1 MASSMDKAIAKRRGP
16 NARSIVL
23 VTAGALLLLFTYVLL
38 TQASA
43 SRLAVDPL
51 RLTTAEVA
59 RGEFREYYPFDGRV
73 EPVTT
78 VYLDIE
84 EGGRVEEIFVE
95 GGHWV
100 DRGDP
105 ILRFSNTT
113 LQRSSIDTETQ
124 LLEQLDALRNTQFNR
139 AQNALQLKDQLLE
152 LDHRILDAERKH
164 DRYSTLV
171 ESNGLISREA
181 YEQTRDELAY
191 LKAKRE
197 LLRARIEQETMLSEL
212 QLEQANQSI
221 ERLNLSLDLLGR
233 IVESLEVRAP
243 ISGFLSSFDAEIG
256 ENITRGQRIGQIDKL
271 DELKVRVDVDQYY
284 ISRIEIGTQGKFEL
298 GDVAYEVA
306 VEKIYPE
313 VVDDKFSVDVAFV
326 GKRPSNLRRGQ
337 RLTIEMS
344 FGEPTEEL
352 MVAKGGFCQRTGG
365 RWVYLV
371 APDLRSARRTPIR
384 LGRQNPRFV
393 EVLEGLRSGDWIVTS
408 SYEAFNEVD
417 ELVFAQPIQRLG
429 HSEGVADAR

>member
-1 MASSMDKAIAKRRGP
+1 MDKAIARRRGLD
-16 NARSIVL
+16 ARSIVL
-23 VTAGALLLLFTYVLL
+23 VTACALVLLLAYVLL
-38 TQASA
+38 TRTSS
-43 SRLAVDPL
+43 SRLAVDPQ

-59 RGEFREYYPFDGRV
+59 RGEFRDYYPFDGRV

-139 AQNALQLKDQLLE
+139 AQNALELKDQLLD
-152 LDHRILDAERKH
+152 LDHRILDAENKY
-164 DRYSTLV
+164 DRYTALV
-171 ESNGLISREA
+171 ESSGLISREA

-197 LLRARIEQETMLSEL
+197 LLRERIKREASLSEQ
-212 QLEQANQSI
+212 QLKQANESI
-221 ERLNLSLDLLGR
+221 ERLNLSLDLLGK
-233 IVESLEVRAP
+233 IVDSLEVRAP
-243 ISGFLSSFDAEIG
+243 ISGFLSSVDAEIG
-256 ENITRGQRIGQIDKL
+256 QNITRGQRIGQIDQL
-271 DELKVRVDVDQYY
+271 DQLKIRVDVDQYY
-284 ISRIEIGTQGKFEL
+284 ISRIGIGTPGKFDL
-298 GDVAYEVA
+298 GGTAYEVA
-306 VEKIYPE
+306 VQKIYPE
-313 VVDDKFSVDVAFV
+313 IVDDRFSVDVAFV
-326 GKRPSNLRRGQ
+326 GKRPSDLRRGQ
-337 RLTIEMS
+337 RLTIELN
-344 FGEPTEEL
+344 FGEPTDEL
-352 MVAKGGFCQRTGG
+352 MVAKGGFFQRTGG

-371 APDLRSARRTPIR
+371 APDRRSARRTPIR

-393 EVLEGLRSGDWIVTS
+393 EVLEGLNPGDWIVTS
-408 SYEAFNEVD
+408 SYETFDEVD
-417 ELVFAQPIQRLG
+417 ELTFTQPIQLLG
-429 HSEGVADAR
+429 GSRSVADAR

>member
-1 MASSMDKAIAKRRGP
+1 MDRAIPRKRGLS
-16 NARSIVL
+16 ARSIVL
-23 VTAGALLLLFTYVLL
+23 VTACALLLLLAYVLL
-38 TQASA
+38 RRASS
-43 SRLAVDPL
+43 SRLDVDTL
-51 RLTTAEVA
+51 RLTTAQVV
-59 RGEFREYYPFDGRV
+59 RGEFHEYYPFDGRV

-84 EGGRVEEIFVE
+84 EGGRVDEIFVE

-139 AQNALQLKDQLLE
+139 AQDGLQLKDQLLD
-152 LDHRILDAERKH
+152 LDHRILDAEQKH

-171 ESNGLISREA
+171 ESNGLISREV
-181 YEQTRDELAY
+181 YEQTRDDLAY
-191 LKAKRE
+191 LREKRA
-197 LLRARIEQETMLSEL
+197 LLRERIEREAILSEQ
-212 QLEQANQSI
+212 QLEQANESI
-221 ERLNLSLDLLGR
+221 KRLNLSLGLLGQ
-233 IVESLEVRAP
+233 IVDSLEVRAP
-243 ISGFLSSFDAEIG
+243 ISGFLSSVDAEIG
-256 ENITRGQRIGQIDKL
+256 ENITRGQRIGQIDQL

-284 ISRIEIGTQGKFEL
+284 TSRIEIGTRGKFNL
-298 GDVAYEVA
+298 GGADYEVA

-313 VVDDKFSVDVAFV
+313 IVDDRFSVDVAFV
-326 GKRPSNLRRGQ
+326 GERPSDLRRGQ

-352 MVAKGGFCQRTGG
+352 MVAKGGFYQRTGG
-365 RWVYLV
+365 RWVYLI
-371 APDLRSARRTPIR
+371 APDGRSARRTPIR

-393 EVLEGLRSGDWIVTS
+393 EVLEGLHPGDWIVTS
-408 SYEAFNEVD
+408 SYDTYNEVD
-417 ELVFAQPIQRLG
+417 ELVFTQPIHLLG
-429 HSEGVADAR
+429 RSENVADAR